1 MMNHTTKREIALFIF
16 MLLNVFV
23 VKAQFT
29 SSNSFMRKAIVSYQR
44 DDKGYYQKVTDKTLD
59 IVDDI
64 VTSYAYN
71 KDTQTLYVLTS
82 NCNSAIILNKDYA
95 KIFKKMKM
103 IPHLDDEKLE
113 EAIQNANNKL
123 DDKYTKLNILWAKHL
138 KDSID
143 KARADSI
150 EMAKQYK
157 LKAAKHNKELED
169 YRKNHL
175 WNLAPIK
182 GYELPC
188 ALCDEKYTGDTVWCT
203 SIKNDSIFYVNK
215 NNGKL
220 GLSYMTLHACK
231 IPDDLAKD
239 PEFLYHYE
247 AYKDSLSKDTIFN
260 SSNIADINSIQYLK
274 YIKQLKHIAPY
285 GYFESWGW
293 DNEYSMVTF
302 NFEYTN
308 TYVKTIRYIDVY
320 FKITNDVDDVRLTGC
335 FRGTGPL
342 KQFVSATWKWDSS
355 SYFTSGDASN
365 MSISKVI
372 ITYMNGTKKVLTG
385 RLLQFNNEEDSEDA
399 FDSSEEE

>member
-16 MLLNVFV
+16 MLLNIFV
-23 VKAQFT
+23 AKAQFT
-29 SSNSFMRKAIVSYQR
+29 SSNSFMRKAIISYQR

-71 KDTQTLYVLTS
+71 KDTQTVYVLTN
-82 NCNSAIILNKDYA
+82 NCNCAITLNKDYA

-143 KARADSI
+143 KAKADSI

-157 LKAAKHNKELED
+157 LKAAKYNKELED